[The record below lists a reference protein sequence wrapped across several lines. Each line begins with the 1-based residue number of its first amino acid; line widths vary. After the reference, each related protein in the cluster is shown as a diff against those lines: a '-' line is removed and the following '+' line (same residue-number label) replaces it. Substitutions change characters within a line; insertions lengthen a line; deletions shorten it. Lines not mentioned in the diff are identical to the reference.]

1 MKVVFA
7 LGSNLGD
14 SYSNLESAI
23 EELGKIITVTHASSF
38 IETEPVGGPEQPN
51 YVNAVII
58 GESDKEPIVLLRE
71 ALAIENQFGRV
82 REVRWGPRTLDIDL
96 IVAGE
101 HHIQSPELE
110 LPHPRAHE
118 RAFVLE
124 PWHEIEPEAVIP
136 GRGAIKALLAE
147 LQRAE

>member
-14 SYSNLESAI
+14 SYSTLESAI
-23 EELGKIITVTHASSF
+23 EELNNIISVTDASSF

-51 YVNAVII
+51 YVNAVVI
-58 GESDKEPIVLLRE
+58 GESEKEPMVLLRE
-71 ALAIENQFGRV
+71 ALAIENKFGRV

-96 IVAGE
+96 IIAGD
-101 HHIQSPELE
+101 HIIESPELE

-124 PWHEIEPEAVIP
+124 PWCEIDPDAVIP
-136 GRGAIKALLAE
+136 GRGAIRTLLAE
-147 LQRAE
+147 LHRAE

>member
-14 SYSNLESAI
+14 SYSTLESAI
-23 EELGKIITVTHASSF
+23 EELNHIITVTDASSF

-51 YVNAVII
+51 YVNAVVI
-58 GESDKEPIVLLRE
+58 GESEKEPMVLLRE
-71 ALAIENQFGRV
+71 ALAIENKFGRV

-96 IVAGE
+96 IIAGD
-101 HHIQSPELE
+101 HIIESPELE

-124 PWHEIEPEAVIP
+124 PWCEIDPDAVIP
-136 GRGAIKALLAE
+136 GRGAIQVLLAE
-147 LQRAE
+147 LHRAE